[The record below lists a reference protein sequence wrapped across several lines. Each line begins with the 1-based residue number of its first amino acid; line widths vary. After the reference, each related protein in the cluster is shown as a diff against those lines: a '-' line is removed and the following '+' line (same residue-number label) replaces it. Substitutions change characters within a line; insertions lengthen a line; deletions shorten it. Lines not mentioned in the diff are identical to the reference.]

1 MEENDKYL
9 REVSNRVSKIIE
21 ELNIPKVQMANELN
35 IKKQSFYT
43 LEQGNRK
50 LQIEEIKILMNKFNI
65 SPFWLI
71 SGYGKMFTEENP
83 KQVALT
89 NLVTDYLSYGGE
101 IEMVINEIVK
111 KIIEKLFSTKKL
123 FKIFSVPN
131 SIYGDHIT
139 YAFMQII
146 VNSNFS
152 DTEENAKNYFRDQ
165 IESFDKAGGPSK
177 SGVKKDLYHMLEKI
191 SKKDCFYLLTH
202 KKITATQL
210 LARISSFDKKCN
222 DLFIK
227 KDRELHQMINNLS

>member
-1 MEENDKYL
+1 MEENEKYL
-9 REVSNRVSKIIE
+9 REVSNRISKIIE

-35 IKKQSFYT
+35 IKKQSFYA

-83 KQVALT
+83 KQVKLT
-89 NLVTDYLSYGGE
+89 SLVVDYLDYGGE
-101 IEMVINEIVK
+101 VEMVINEILK
-111 KIIEKLFSTKKL
+111 KIIKKLFSTKKL
-123 FKIFSVPN
+123 LKIIPVPN
-131 SIYGDHIT
+131 SIHGDHIP
-139 YAFMQII
+139 YALMQII
-146 VNSNFS
+146 VNSCFA

-165 IESFDKAGGPSK
+165 IESFDKVGGPSK

-202 KKITATQL
+202 KKIAAKQL
-210 LARISSFDKKCN
+210 LVRISPFNKKCN

-227 KDRELHQMINNLS
+227 KDRELHKMIDNLP